1 MEIMVELTDILY
13 QLDIEDMEGMRD
25 MMHSADMLGL
35 MDMLG
40 IVDMIDW
47 VARQGHP
54 F

>member
-1 MEIMVELTDILY
+1 MENMVELTDIL
-13 QLDIEDMEGMRD
+13 LDIEDMEGMRD
-25 MMHSADMLGL
+25 MMHCADMLGL